1 MSSATCVRD
10 RTIRGGGGEG
20 IPSDDVEDEELFA
33 VGEYAG
39 EDGLL
44 GERDSGLGGGLY
56 RGGGDR
62 K

>member
-1 MSSATCVRD
+1 M
-10 RTIRGGGGEG
+10 
-20 IPSDDVEDEELFA
+20 PSEDEDDEELFA

-39 EDGLL
+39 EDALL
-44 GERDSGLGGGLY
+44 GEADLGLGGGLY

>member
-1 MSSATCVRD
+1 M
-10 RTIRGGGGEG
+10 
-20 IPSDDVEDEELFA
+20 PSVDEDKEELFA

-39 EDGLL
+39 KDGFFE
-44 GERDSGLGGGLY
+44 GERDLGLGGGLY

>member
-1 MSSATCVRD
+1 M
-10 RTIRGGGGEG
+10 
-20 IPSDDVEDEELFA
+20 PSDDEDEDELCA

-39 EDGLL
+39 EDGLGL
-44 GERDSGLGGGLY
+44 GDGDFGLGGGLY

>member
-1 MSSATCVRD
+1 M
-10 RTIRGGGGEG
+10 
-20 IPSDDVEDEELFA
+20 PSDDEDDEELFA

-44 GERDSGLGGGLY
+44 REGDLGLGGGLY

>member
-1 MSSATCVRD
+1 M
-10 RTIRGGGGEG
+10 
-20 IPSDDVEDEELFA
+20 PSEYEDDEEFCA

-39 EDGLL
+39 EEDAPL
-44 GERDSGLGGGLY
+44 GEADLGLGGGLY

>member
-1 MSSATCVRD
+1 M
-10 RTIRGGGGEG
+10 
-20 IPSDDVEDEELFA
+20 PSEDEDDEELFA

-39 EDGLL
+39 EEDAHR
-44 GERDSGLGGGLY
+44 GEADFGLGGGLY